1 MKIEQLCIRD
11 LLLIVIN
18 VTYGNIDYSGFIIF
32 DR

>member
-1 MKIEQLCIRD
+1 MNIEQLCIRD

>member
-1 MKIEQLCIRD
+1 MDIEQLCIRD